1 MEKRSIGKT
10 GVEASVLGLGCM
22 RFPVVNGDNNVID
35 EEKAIEMIR
44 YAVDHGINYVDTAFP
59 YHGGNSEALVGKAL
73 KDGYRER
80 IHLVTKSPSWL
91 HETEADLDKYLDM
104 QLERLGVECID
115 IYLLHTLNQKYW
127 DNYLKLNVFDFI
139 NRAKASGKI
148 KHIGFSFHDDYPVF
162 EKIIE
167 AYPWDLCMLQL
178 NYMDMAEQAGLKGLK
193 HAESLGIPVIVME
206 PLKGGMLATPSEE
219 IAAIWN
225 KSTLKMSPV
234 EWALSYVANFENVKV
249 ILSGMSTLEQLKE
262 NIEMGSR
269 LKINRLDEEAL
280 AIVKEVENTYKSR
293 VKVPCTQCE
302 YCMPCPQGVQIPR
315 VFTLYNK
322 AHIFSAMD
330 AVKAQYHQFL
340 KPEMQASNCIACGA
354 CEPKCPQKIQ
364 IIDALKHIASEM

>member
-10 GVEASVLGLGCM
+10 GIEASVLGLGCM

-44 YAVDHGINYVDTAFP
+44 YAIDHGVNYVDTAFP

-262 NIEMGSR
+262 NIQMASR
-269 LKINRLDEEAL
+269 LKVNRLDEEAL
-280 AIVKEVENTYKSR
+280 AIVKEVEDTYKSR

-322 AHIFSAMD
+322 AYIFSAMD